1 MTMLFALVFIGL
13 HRGPTPVNDLVVD
26 FARSKLGQ
34 KVGSGECTALAR
46 EALRHAG
53 AKPPG
58 RGLASWGEEV
68 DDLKD
73 ARPGDILQFENA
85 VFVRR
90 RLREDGARVTLTFN
104 YPHHTAIV
112 SSVKKRGPKPILV
125 ILHQNAGVAGGD
137 EGETKV
143 VQEWTVNMAE
153 MKRGDVKAYRPVTQE
168 PQARSSPARRGQDR
182 ADDASALAP

>member
-1 MTMLFALVFIGL
+1 MAMLLALVFIGL
-13 HRGPTPVNDLVVD
+13 SREPTPVNDLVVD

-34 KVGSGECTALAR
+34 KVGSGECTDLAV

-53 AKPPG
+53 AKLPG
-58 RGLASWGEEV
+58 RGQASWGEEV

-73 ARPGDILQFENA
+73 ARPGDILQFEDA

-90 RLREDGARVTLTFN
+90 RLRKDGARLTVTSS

-112 SSVKKRGPKPILV
+112 VGVKKRGPKPILV
-125 ILHQNAGVAGGD
+125 ILHQNVNIAGGD
-137 EGETKV
+137 DGETKV

-153 MKRGDVKAYRPVTQE
+153 MKRGNVKVYRPVTRE
-168 PQARSSPARRGQDR
+168 PQARSSRD
-182 ADDASALAP
+182 